1 MKLIA
6 ACVVFAVASLALTA
20 TLVVAAEAGFAEV
33 QVANP
38 GEQPIMVGIWY
49 PTAEAAHEQR
59 FGLQTQVVAPP
70 GAAVAGEHL
79 PLVMISHGTG
89 GWYSSHYDTAL
100 ALARAG
106 FIVAALSH
114 PGDTY
119 QDRSRA
125 GQVRRR
131 PPQLQRVL
139 DYVLTEWPDHARI
152 DPERIGAFG
161 FSAGGFT
168 VLAAS
173 GGVPDLTKIA
183 PYCEAHPDYFE
194 CTLRKRAGSSP
205 QPAISDDETRTSF
218 KDMRIKAAVIAAP
231 ALGYTFDREGLDPVT
246 IPVQLWSAEFDH
258 ILPAPDY
265 ADSVRINLPRPPEFH
280 LVANADHFDFL
291 APCSAEFAK
300 VAPDVCQ
307 SLAGFDREE
316 FHQRFNAEVVR
327 FFRETLQ

>member
-1 MKLIA
+1 MTPRWRLPA
-6 ACVVFAVASLALTA
+6 PVSLWRPRA
-20 TLVVAAEAGFAEV
+20 T
-33 QVANP
+33 
-38 GEQPIMVGIWY
+38 
-49 PTAEAAHEQR
+49 
-59 FGLQTQVVAPP
+59 
-70 GAAVAGEHL
+70 
-79 PLVMISHGTG
+79 
-89 GWYSSHYDTAL
+89 
-100 ALARAG
+100 
-106 FIVAALSH
+106 

-125 GQVRRR
+125 GQILRR

-139 DYVLTEWPDHARI
+139 DYMLTVWPDHARI

-168 VLAAS
+168 VLAAI

-183 PYCEAHPDYFE
+183 PRCEAHPDYFE
-194 CTLRKRAGSSP
+194 CTLRKRAGLAP
-205 QPAISDDETRTSF
+205 QPAISDNQTQASF

-231 ALGYTFDREGLDPVT
+231 ALGYTFDREGLDPVM
-246 IPVQLWSAEFDH
+246 IPIQLWSAEFDH

-265 ADSVRINLPRPPEFH
+265 ADSVRTNLPRPPEFH
-280 LVANADHFDFL
+280 LVAKADHFDFL

-316 FHQRFNAEVVR
+316 FHQRFNGEVVR
-327 FFRETLQ
+327 FFRETLN